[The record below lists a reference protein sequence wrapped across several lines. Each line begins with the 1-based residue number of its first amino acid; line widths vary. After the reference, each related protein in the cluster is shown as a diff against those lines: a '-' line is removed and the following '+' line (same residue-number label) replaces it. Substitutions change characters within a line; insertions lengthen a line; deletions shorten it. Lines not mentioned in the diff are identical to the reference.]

1 MSKKVLKGMV
11 NNYFSNNNRMMGI
24 FIFTYVIMILMIT
37 LMNSAENKWTTALF
51 MTLTFLFVLLIIF
64 GKVWYVTLLAY
75 QDIKKNRFKKM
86 NIRFSEV
93 YEDKTWILWNVGAKS
108 SESCKYIALDENENI
123 YKFATNCNYQNVEAV
138 ERFVQKTT
146 LRIVYLEK
154 SKLVVCLQHNPAE
167 FKDKKE
173 GADVADTTKKLFGV
187 FCYPFNYKKND

>member
-1 MSKKVLKGMV
+1 
-11 NNYFSNNNRMMGI
+11 
-24 FIFTYVIMILMIT
+24 
-37 LMNSAENKWTTALF
+37 
-51 MTLTFLFVLLIIF
+51 
-64 GKVWYVTLLAY
+64 
-75 QDIKKNRFKKM
+75 M

-146 LRIVYLEK
+146 LRIVYLVK